1 MSVVEGTQPSAKPP
15 TCTEAS
21 QAEISEDLTKFCQ
34 EMISSISQESSSQ
47 VQAAVLK
54 FIEEKDAQIKT
65 NNPDS
70 SKADRRQAILEMW
83 KGMTQTERDDYC
95 SSANVDECQEKSKK
109 FKKLDKLASK
119 IIEAN

>member
-1 MSVVEGTQPSAKPP
+1 
-15 TCTEAS
+15 
-21 QAEISEDLTKFCQ
+21 
-34 EMISSISQESSSQ
+34 
-47 VQAAVLK
+47 
-54 FIEEKDAQIKT
+54 
-65 NNPDS
+65 
-70 SKADRRQAILEMW
+70 MW